1 MGVFPIPAPQVL
13 VRVSP
18 RLFLLC
24 QSVLRVH
31 MGLSHVS
38 LVRPICEDFLFCQSS
53 FSSSFIVF
61 LLMVPTIVQYPK
73 PFSPVFSPVIE
84 RLSPLFNQ
92 SENIGKQNLYNITWC
107 IWKSAPDLGGQY
119 LALEYTTADQLPK
132 NFYLPLQGFLS
143 YFLAQ
148 TSSFI
153 SGVVLSIC
161 VGSGMVFWIESLPQ
175 TQ

>member
-38 LVRPICEDFLFCQSS
+38 LVCLICEDFLFCPSS

-61 LLMVPTIVQYPK
+61 LLMVPTI
-73 PFSPVFSPVIE
+73 
-84 RLSPLFNQ
+84 
-92 SENIGKQNLYNITWC
+92 
-107 IWKSAPDLGGQY
+107 
-119 LALEYTTADQLPK
+119 
-132 NFYLPLQGFLS
+132 
-143 YFLAQ
+143 AQ
-148 TSSFI
+148 
-153 SGVVLSIC
+153 
-161 VGSGMVFWIESLPQ
+161 
-175 TQ
+175 